1 MLDKLAQAIFAYTPY
16 PTREEIE
23 AVAQALVIKHP
34 CLKDPGSVFG
44 WYSWKFSLRFKAQN
58 FRQKLRQAGC
68 PELSVNKRSS
78 SPLKSKRIKRAKK
91 SEANFLPGFP
101 DGKSENDLEV
111 ERTTLVSE
119 MKKRKIDWKLV
130 DKMMDNTYSLRRK
143 EIVKDKPLVAQ
154 VQERWSALFFVPQI
168 ESEFARLTSVNLK
181 EVFFS
186 GLDQYLDRF
195 LELFKAKSGL
205 PELTKLTRALDI
217 CTHTKRTI
225 LLLGLS
231 HFLRDDA
238 LAKTVEAGMKVGLV
252 MVKDGEE
259 IVDVSVVLEEA
270 VVLTD
275 LKDIPSAVAM
285 LMGLLYC
292 LNIDYPKN
300 QKYTFEVIQK
310 VFMNIGGG
318 QCSSLVHG
326 LRNRLLRKTM

>member
-1 MLDKLAQAIFAYTPY
+1 MLLVTGLSGTVKL
-16 PTREEIE
+16 
-23 AVAQALVIKHP
+23 
-34 CLKDPGSVFG
+34 DS
-44 WYSWKFSLRFKAQN
+44 YSCHYSMN
-58 FRQKLRQAGC
+58 
-68 PELSVNKRSS
+68 N
-78 SPLKSKRIKRAKK
+78 
-91 SEANFLPGFP
+91 
-101 DGKSENDLEV
+101 
-111 ERTTLVSE
+111 SE

-130 DKMMDNTYSLRRK
+130 DKMRDNTYSLRRK
-143 EIVKDKPLVAQ
+143 EIVKDEPLVAQ
-154 VQERWSALFFVPQI
+154 VQERCPALFFVPQN
-168 ESEFARLTSVNLK
+168 S
-181 EVFFS
+181 
-186 GLDQYLDRF
+186 
-195 LELFKAKSGL
+195 
-205 PELTKLTRALDI
+205 
-217 CTHTKRTI
+217 THTKRTI

-238 LAKTVEAGMKVGLV
+238 LAKTVEATEDEGVFCKGMKVGPV

-300 QKYTFEVIQK
+300 QKYAFEVIQK

>member
-1 MLDKLAQAIFAYTPY
+1 
-16 PTREEIE
+16 
-23 AVAQALVIKHP
+23 
-34 CLKDPGSVFG
+34 
-44 WYSWKFSLRFKAQN
+44 
-58 FRQKLRQAGC
+58 
-68 PELSVNKRSS
+68 
-78 SPLKSKRIKRAKK
+78 
-91 SEANFLPGFP
+91 
-101 DGKSENDLEV
+101 
-111 ERTTLVSE
+111 
-119 MKKRKIDWKLV
+119 
-130 DKMMDNTYSLRRK
+130 MMDNTYSLRRK
-143 EIVKDKPLVAQ
+143 EIVKDEPLVAQ
-154 VQERWSALFFVPQI
+154 VQERRHALFFVPQI

-205 PELTKLTRALDI
+205 PELTKLTRALDNS
-217 CTHTKRTI
+217 THTKRTI

-238 LAKTVEAGMKVGLV
+238 LAKTVEATEDEGVFCKGMKVGLV

-259 IVDVSVVLEEA
+259 IVDVSVILKEA